1 MQVDSVSEGEDSEG
15 DEVSDGDVSEEVLV
29 LVGISSCLLGEMVR
43 YNGEHRKAAI
53 LIAELTPH
61 VRWVPVCPEVE
72 VGMGVPREPIH
83 LVERDVVAQGGQKID
98 GELSAAGSC
107 RLVGVETGRDW
118 TRDME
123 EFAASCTLDLEQ
135 LGVSGYIFKSRS
147 PSCGSRN
154 VPIHAAENVPTREGA
169 GLFAA
174 AVRARFPDLPI
185 AEESD
190 LVDAPSCRAF
200 LEQVLE
206 YRRRQ
211 R

>member
-43 YNGEHRKAAI
+43 YNGVHRKAA
-53 LIAELTPH
+53 LLVAELTPH
-61 VRWVPVCPEVE
+61 VRWLPVCPEVE
-72 VGMGVPREPIH
+72 VGMGVPREPVH
-83 LVERDVVAQGGQKID
+83 LVERDVEREQKIE
-98 GELSAAGSC
+98 GELGTAGSC

-123 EFAASCTLDLEQ
+123 EFAASCTLDLEKQ
-135 LGVSGYIFKSRS
+135 GVSGYIFKSRS
-147 PSCGSRN
+147 PSCGLRS
-154 VPIHAAENVPTREGA
+154 VPIHAAENAPKREGP

-174 AVRARFPDLPI
+174 AVRARFPDLPV

-190 LVDAPSCRAF
+190 LVDAASCRAF
-200 LEQVLE
+200 LRRVLE
-206 YRRRQ
+206 YRRGR

>member
-1 MQVDSVSEGEDSEG
+1 MQVDSVSEGENSE
-15 DEVSDGDVSEEVLV
+15 VALP

-43 YNGEHRKAAI
+43 YNGEHRKAAL

-61 VRWVPVCPEVE
+61 VRWLPVCPEVE
-72 VGMGVPREPIH
+72 VGMGVPREPVH
-83 LVERDVVAQGGQKID
+83 LVERDVEREQKIE
-98 GELSAAGSC
+98 GELGTAGSC

-118 TRDME
+118 TRDMK
-123 EFAASCTLDLEQ
+123 EFAASCTLDLEKQ
-135 LGVSGYIFKSRS
+135 GDLNKMGLCGYIFKSRS
-147 PSCGSRN
+147 PSCGLRN
-154 VPIHAAENVPTREGA
+154 VPIHAAENAPKREGP

-174 AVRARFPDLPI
+174 AVRARFPDLPV

-190 LVDAPSCRAF
+190 LVDAPSCRMF

-206 YRRRQ
+206 YKRRR